1 MCKFVEWCVRLLSR
15 LRNFGLDF
23 SVATLNFLANIG
35 IVLPYVL
42 ILFKYQQTHSVNY
55 LVAIIVF
62 YVARAASVFGTKHLG
77 LKASNYLLICLWL
90 GIFGSLLFSITS
102 NLIAVIIGALCL
114 GYTSANIWPYYLT
127 IKLHLS
133 QSTDFKLKQMYWL
146 IFLGLGL
153 LFGLDFWLDLQYRL
167 AFVLLALLF
176 VIAIPAGHLLNQFSL
191 AFYDEH
197 AAGQAHPVKIWRV
210 VVFIAFFAVI
220 ALLTLLRKISLTI
233 ALPYVL
239 GIIVIA
245 IILLNI
251 ELAADWKFMP
261 ANKVRIL
268 NRGFLLSFVLLF
280 NSFFGYFMF
289 GAKGMYLV
297 FALYLLGFEGGRPLY
312 LAIAPNKQRATQL
325 ANGGLILGHLLALT
339 TIPAI
344 YAMGLLLI
352 AMAIGF
358 ENPAINDS
366 VYAAEKNDPDLAIIH
381 KYRFSTYGG
390 LLCQLCFFGL
400 LVTVSAVN
408 HLKLMA
414 FFNPSNPGLKSSYQ
428 MGMTWPLVGISLII
442 TLINLYGQHQQAS
455 KDIAA

>member
-1 MCKFVEWCVRLLSR
+1 MSK
-15 LRNFGLDF
+15 LRNSSLDF

-35 IVLPYVL
+35 IALPYVL
-42 ILFKYQQTHSVNY
+42 ILFKYQQTHSINY

-62 YVARAASVFGTKHLG
+62 YVARAASVFWTKHLD
-77 LKASNYLLICLWL
+77 LKASSYLLICLWL
-90 GIFGSLLFSITS
+90 GVIGSLIFSLTS
-102 NLIAVIIGALCL
+102 NLVGVIIAALCL

-133 QSTDFKLKQMYWL
+133 ESTDFKLKQMYWL
-146 IFLGLGL
+146 IFLGLAV
-153 LFGLDFWLDLQYRL
+153 LFGLDFWLDLKYRL

-176 VIAIPAGHLLNQFSL
+176 IIAIPAGKLLNQFSL
-191 AFYDEH
+191 AFYNEH
-197 AAGQAHPVKIWRV
+197 EAGQHHPVRLWRV
-210 VVFIAFFAVI
+210 LVFIVFFAAI
-220 ALLTLLRKISLTI
+220 GLLTLLRKVNLTI

-239 GIIVIA
+239 GVVLLAIV
-245 IILLNI
+245 LLNV

-289 GAKGMYLV
+289 GKSGMYLV
-297 FALYLLGFEGGRPLY
+297 FGLYLLGFEGGRPLY
-312 LAIAPNKQRATQL
+312 LALTHQAKPQAAKL
-325 ANGGLILGHLLALT
+325 ASSGLILGHLLALT
-339 TIPAI
+339 AIPAL
-344 YAMGLLLI
+344 YAVGLLLI
-352 AMAIGF
+352 ALYIGF

-400 LVTVSAVN
+400 LVAVSALN
-408 HLKLMA
+408 HLQLMT
-414 FFNPSNPGLKSSYQ
+414 FFNPSNTALKITYQ
-428 MGMTWPLVGISLII
+428 MGMTWPLVGLSLII
-442 TLINLYGQHQQAS
+442 SLINLYGQFHQTPQQPTA
-455 KDIAA
+455 